1 MAGSSRDHGHWSI
14 FVQEP
19 CTMSKF
25 NELKVVLAERVPC
38 PEQKQALDA
47 AHARFRRGEGRSY
60 SSAEMVRRV
69 RKITRA

>member
-1 MAGSSRDHGHWSI
+1 MDTGLY
-14 FVQEP
+14 FVQAP

-25 NELKVVLAERVPC
+25 NELKGALAKRVPS

-47 AHARFRRGEGRSY
+47 AHARFRRGDGHNY
-60 SSAEMVRRV
+60 SSAEIVRRV